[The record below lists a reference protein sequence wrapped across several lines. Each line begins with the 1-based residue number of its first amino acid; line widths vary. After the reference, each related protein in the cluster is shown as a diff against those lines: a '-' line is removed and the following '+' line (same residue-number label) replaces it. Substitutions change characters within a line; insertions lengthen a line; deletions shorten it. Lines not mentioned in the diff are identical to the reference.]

1 MSGKYWN
8 IRFSHI
14 VKSFIHHK
22 TILGMKI
29 KQFIIERDGAGIAP
43 ALNANLI
50 LVFGE
55 RHRMEAVNPYTKLH
69 TSFPNA
75 TIITCST
82 AGEIISNEVMDD
94 AIIATA
100 IELEKT
106 RTRTC
111 AINIANFNNSAEA
124 GAYIVHQLLA
134 DGLMHIMV
142 FADGQL
148 VNGSELANAMNN
160 AHNRPISISGG
171 LAGDNG
177 RFEKTLVGLNDNIKP
192 GNIVA
197 IGFYGSNIKI
207 GHGSKGGW
215 DPFGPERKITKSVD
229 NVLYELDGK
238 PALDLYKQYL
248 GELADG
254 LPGTGLLFPLSIKV
268 EGQNEPLVRTILG
281 VNNEDGSMTFAGNM
295 PEGTYA
301 RLMKANFD
309 RLVDAAAE
317 AAAHSLEKL
326 DDNNAELAICISCV
340 GRKLVLDQRI
350 DEEVESVRDVLGQN
364 AVIAGFYSYGEIS
377 PMERNSKCELH
388 NQTMTITTLS
398 EV

>member
-1 MSGKYWN
+1 M
-8 IRFSHI
+8 
-14 VKSFIHHK
+14 K
-22 TILGMKI
+22 T
-29 KQFIIERDGAGIAP
+29 KQFNIEKGSATAPP
-43 ALNANLI
+43 ALNPNLV

-55 RHRMEAVNPYTKLH
+55 RQRLEAVNPYAGLH
-69 TSFPNA
+69 NNYPNA
-75 TIITCST
+75 AIITCST
-82 AGEIISNEVMDD
+82 AGEIRDTEVLDN
-94 AIIATA
+94 AITVTA

-106 RTRTC
+106 KIRTC
-111 AINIANFNNSAEA
+111 VINIANFSNSSEA
-124 GAYIVHQLLA
+124 GAYIIHQLLGE
-134 DGLMHIMV
+134 DLIHIMV

-148 VNGSELANAMNN
+148 VNGSELIISMNA
-160 AHNRPISISGG
+160 AHHRNITITGG
-171 LAGDNG
+171 LAGDND

-197 IGFYGSNIKI
+197 LGFYGQHLKV

-215 DPFGPERKITKSVD
+215 DSFGPERKITKSVK

-248 GELADG
+248 GDLAEG
-254 LPGTGLLFPLSIKV
+254 LPGNALLFPLSLKV
-268 EGQNEPLVRTILG
+268 EGQYEPLVRTILAI
-281 VNNEDGSMTFAGNM
+281 NEKDGSMTFAGNM

-309 RLVDAAAE
+309 RLVEAASE

-326 DDNNAELAICISCV
+326 YEYHPELAICISCV

-350 DEEVESVRDVLGQN
+350 DEEVESVRDVLGKD
-364 AVIAGFYSYGEIS
+364 AVITGFYSYGEIS
-377 PMERNSKCELH
+377 PMEQNSNCELH

-398 EV
+398 EI